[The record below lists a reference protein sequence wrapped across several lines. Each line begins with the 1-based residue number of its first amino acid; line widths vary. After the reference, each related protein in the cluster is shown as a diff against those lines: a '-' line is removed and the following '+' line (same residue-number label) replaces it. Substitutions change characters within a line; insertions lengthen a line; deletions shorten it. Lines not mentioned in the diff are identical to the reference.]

1 MSRRR
6 SVGSQE
12 SDETGNELMP
22 QKMQKKSKS
31 ARSRRI
37 VILMAVTILGLT
49 GACFVLQCGLELPFV
64 SSNDQRQAES
74 EQASGRKWAERLE
87 LPGLPNLHRV
97 SENLY
102 RGAQPTAEGMKQLE
116 KLGVKTVLNLRSNR
130 SDRDEIE
137 GTALTYEHISMTMR
151 NPDPEN
157 VTRFLK
163 IVSNGSRTP
172 VFVHC
177 RHGADRTGTMCAIYR
192 IATEGW
198 SKDEAIEE
206 MTKGGF
212 GYHSI
217 WKNLVDYIRKMD
229 VDKVKHR
236 AGLSE

>member
-1 MSRRR
+1 M
-6 SVGSQE
+6 
-12 SDETGNELMP
+12 T
-22 QKMQKKSKS
+22 QKEPKKSKS
-31 ARSRRI
+31 GRPRRT
-37 VILMAVTILGLT
+37 VVLMAVTVLGLT
-49 GACFVLQCGLELPFV
+49 GACFVLQCGPELPFV
-64 SSNDQRQAES
+64 PSNDRRQAES

-116 KLGVKTVLNLRSNR
+116 KLGVKTVVNLRSSR

-137 GTALTYEHISMTMR
+137 GTALTYEHIGMTTWS
-151 NPDPEN
+151 PDPESI
-157 VTRFLK
+157 TRFLK
-163 IVSNGSRTP
+163 IVTDGSRTP

-217 WKNLVDYIRKMD
+217 WKNLVDYIRKLD
-229 VDKVKHR
+229 VDSMMR
-236 AGLSE
+236 SAGLNSCP